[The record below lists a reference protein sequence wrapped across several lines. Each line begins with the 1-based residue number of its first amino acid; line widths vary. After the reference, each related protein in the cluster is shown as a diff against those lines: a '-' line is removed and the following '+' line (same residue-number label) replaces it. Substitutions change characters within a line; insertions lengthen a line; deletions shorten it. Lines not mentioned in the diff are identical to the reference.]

1 MPASENNLRMMTQN
15 AIYAEEKAEGI
26 QRWVFISIEIIPMRL
41 DGSYMWY
48 DRKRIYQY
56 DLPRELYDRR
66 KWVIT
71 WRIAKLQC
79 QLPKSIVQS
88 AYSFYCKKTK
98 ITLMDGP
105 LRKRIDAKRMITTI
119 KNKMKAAKDSY
130 VPTLF
135 KPSIEQT
142 DEWKKALQKLSK
154 YEDKLKALNLE
165 IEKLQSMSNDK
176 SSTNETGKI

>member
-1 MPASENNLRMMTQN
+1 MKSSDNVSMMTQD

-26 QRWVFISIEIIPMRL
+26 ERWVFISIDIIPMRL

-48 DRKRIYQY
+48 DHKRIYQY

-79 QLPKSIVQS
+79 QLPKNIIQP
-88 AYSFYCKKTK
+88 AYSYYCKKTN
-98 ITLMDGP
+98 ITLIDGP
-105 LRKRIDAKRMITTI
+105 LRKRIDTKRIITTI

-130 VPTLF
+130 VPTFF
-135 KPSIEQT
+135 KPTIEET
-142 DEWKKALQKLSK
+142 DEWKKALDNLSTYQTK
-154 YEDKLKALNLE
+154 
-165 IEKLQSMSNDK
+165 
-176 SSTNETGKI
+176 

>member
-1 MPASENNLRMMTQN
+1 MKSSDNLGMMTQD

-26 QRWVFISIEIIPMRL
+26 ERWVFISIDKVPMRL
-41 DGSYMWY
+41 DGSYNWY
-48 DRKRIYQY
+48 DHKRIYHY

-79 QLPKSIVQS
+79 QLPKSIIQA
-88 AYSFYCKKTK
+88 AYTFYCKKTN

-105 LRKRIDAKRMITTI
+105 LRKRIDTKRMITTI
-119 KNKMKAAKDSY
+119 KNKMKAAKENY

-135 KPSIEQT
+135 KPTIEET
-142 DEWKKALQKLSK
+142 DLWKKVCEKLAR
-154 YEDKLKALNLE
+154 YEAKLKSLNIE
-165 IEKLQSMSNDK
+165 IETLQSGHKDTPTPDTRNK
-176 SSTNETGKI
+176 